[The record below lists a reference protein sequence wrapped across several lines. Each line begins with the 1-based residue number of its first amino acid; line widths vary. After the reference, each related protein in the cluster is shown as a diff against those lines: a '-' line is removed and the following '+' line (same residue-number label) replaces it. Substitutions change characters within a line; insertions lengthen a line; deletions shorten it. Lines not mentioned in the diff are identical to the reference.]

1 VFDSFYRVVYKAQCK
16 NTNKCVA
23 LKYILIN
30 KEDEGFPPSALS
42 EIFILQNLIYE
53 NIVQLFGLCRSPS
66 MFN

>member
-1 VFDSFYRVVYKAQCK
+1 VFDSIYRVVYKAQCK

-23 LKYILIN
+23 LKHILIN

-42 EIFILQNLIYE
+42 EILILQNLIYE
-53 NIVQLFGLCRSPS
+53 NIVQLFGLCRSPR